1 MSGTEG
7 PKNQTARAL
16 LLSWALWL
24 PVRSA
29 TAAALTPAALQ
40 PASTFTALQARLDLT
55 GLGRDV
61 LAGLEGRP
69 AASWE
74 ELDARLRGVEAWL
87 AIGSMLPE
95 EQAGL
100 TSEVARLRRVID
112 GARALRADPA
122 RTAELSAL
130 LASAPKTDRLA
141 RAAAL
146 LSRAAQDP
154 AAAARIFDASSSR
167 SAAVA
172 AGGRSATA
180 ADPKAP
186 LKPRLKATDLLLT
199 VPAPGGQTP
208 VAPQKRSAP
217 NSAVFVSAHVAKL
230 TDPSGNASFEVGV
243 ADLLRQGGAASRT
256 ELSRRIAGEALAAL
270 GLADKDGA
278 RAKALANFLR
288 DIAEYRPAD
297 AVAAHLSMDGKN
309 HFRLIFER
317 ANRSRRIL
325 LGQFLPGTTQDGKP
339 GPAAFIV
346 MGTIEMSAGG
356 EPRQEHPG
364 YWREYTGDDRRLE
377 WGARTRT
384 EKKGWGPWS
393 REDQLQDVTLSESV
407 WREGRWQ
414 SRGARDVKTIAA
426 KEGKSW
432 LGRTADKVMETPV
445 LGDTLKFCDDTA
457 ATIYT
462 GLVGAPQ
469 VFIAAATRS
478 DTYSLEA
485 GGSYAKNPLMNRIV
499 GDQGHIDRLTPGAR
513 QELYARVREER
524 RRAVAS
530 QAFPV
535 APEQARQI
543 IDAPIDA
550 EEAAAA
556 LRGGYGAST
565 YGKRLM
571 KEGAETP
578 GWKGAA
584 LTAGGVALGVVEGV
598 SEGVCNPI
606 LWATLG
612 LGHAAT
618 AVKGGAAVAEG
629 AAGATA
635 GLYALQGAHAVA
647 TALWWGPWL
656 FSMTDNA
663 GRLVET
669 TAQGKFDKDYFQRV
683 SEGGADAVYL
693 FILP

>member
-1 MSGTEG
+1 MNGTEG
-7 PKNQTARAL
+7 PKRRTARAL
-16 LLSWALWL
+16 LLAWALCL
-24 PVRSA
+24 SA
-29 TAAALTPAALQ
+29 QPAAAALNPAALR
-40 PASTFTALQARLDLT
+40 PASTFTALQSRLDLK
-55 GLGRDV
+55 GLSQAV

-69 AASWE
+69 EASWE
-74 ELDARLRGVEAWL
+74 ELDQRLRAAEAWL
-87 AIGSMLPE
+87 ASGSMLPE
-95 EQAGL
+95 EKAGL
-100 TSEVARLRRVID
+100 SAEVERLRAVID
-112 GARALRADPA
+112 GARALKAAPSRS
-122 RTAELSAL
+122 AELRAL
-130 LASAPKTDRLA
+130 LAAAPQAGRLE
-141 RAAAL
+141 RAASL

-154 AAAARIFDASSSR
+154 KAAARIFDAAASR
-167 SAAVA
+167 SSAVSA
-172 AGGRSATA
+172 RGRSATA
-180 ADPKAP
+180 ADPQAP

-199 VPAPGGQTP
+199 VPALGGQKP
-208 VAPQKRSAP
+208 VEPQKRSAP

-243 ADLLRQGGAASRT
+243 ADLLRRGDAASRT

-270 GLADKDGA
+270 GLTDKDG
-278 RAKALANFLR
+278 RLGRALADFLR

-317 ANRSRRIL
+317 ADRSRRIL
-325 LGQFLPGTTQDGKP
+325 AGQFLPGTTPDGKP
-339 GPAAFIV
+339 GPSSFIV
-346 MGTIEMSAGG
+346 MGAIEMSAGG
-356 EPRQEHPG
+356 EPRQDRPG
-364 YWREYTGDDRRLE
+364 YWREYTGEDRRLE
-377 WGARTRT
+377 WGTRTRT

-414 SRGARDVKTIAA
+414 SRGVRDVKTIAA

-432 LGRTADKVMETPV
+432 LGRTADAVMETPV
-445 LGDTLKFCDDTA
+445 IGDTIDFCDKTA

-485 GGSYAKNPLMNRIV
+485 GGSYAKNPLMNRLV

-524 RRAVAS
+524 RRAVAG

-550 EEAAAA
+550 EEAASV
-556 LRGGYGAST
+556 LREEYGAST

-584 LTAGGVALGVVEGV
+584 LTAGGVTLGVVEGV

-606 LWATLG
+606 LWATVG
-612 LGHAAT
+612 LGHAVT

-663 GRLVET
+663 GRLVEI
-669 TAQGKFDKDYFQRV
+669 TAQGQFDKDYFRRV
-683 SEGGADAVYL
+683 SEGGTDAIYL
-693 FILP
+693 FVLP